1 MEDKK
6 KSSDLPR
13 DEKGKL
19 KCDTLAGQNRRACE
33 ELKKKEQL
41 DEMPRDEKG
50 DLNCQPLSGDKKV
63 ICTRQKASDYVQ
75 KSVGMKKQES
85 K

>member
-1 MEDKK
+1 MEEKK

-19 KCDTLAGQNRRACE
+19 KCDALAGQNRRACE

-50 DLNCQPLSGDKKV
+50 DLKCGDLAGDKKV
-63 ICTRQKASDYVQ
+63 ICTRNKASEYVQ
-75 KSVGMKKQES
+75 KSVGMKKQEN